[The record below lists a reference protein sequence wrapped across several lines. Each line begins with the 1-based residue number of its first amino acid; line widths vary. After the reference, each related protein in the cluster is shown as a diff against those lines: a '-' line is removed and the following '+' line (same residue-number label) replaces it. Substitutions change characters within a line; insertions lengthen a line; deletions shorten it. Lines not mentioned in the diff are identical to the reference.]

1 MKSPAELKASLR
13 RQWSASAVREACLLG
28 GADAWPIVTQI
39 GRPKPKEVA
48 SDFDAVKRH
57 VEEWRRVKIGEV
69 IWGSTSYR
77 ATSGPV
83 EIPLNWNIRQPSEWI
98 AACDDRSVREEF
110 ESMSTFC
117 EHAEACFHRLLI
129 GRPSLWREKPVDEVL
144 QAARLAAALQPLCA
158 DNKPLRAL
166 SLEGIDTKF
175 FERNSR
181 LITALLDERFDGE
194 VSRIGLESFLG
205 AISDQDHWLLVID
218 LDGSLLPFHK
228 QRVRSSELKD
238 SPLPGRRL
246 LVVENESCQHHLVNV
261 PETIAVLGAG
271 FDLEWL
277 KGHWLQSKQVG
288 YWGDIDTWGLQF
300 LATARQSVPHVVAL
314 MMTSEIYEQNSEGSV
329 PEPVVAGRVAPT
341 GLTDIEQSLYERILN
356 ERRGRLEQE
365 FLPTTV
371 VRDAVQRWWN
381 Y

>member
-1 MKSPAELKASLR
+1 M
-13 RQWSASAVREACLLG
+13 REACLLG

-39 GRPKPKEVA
+39 GRPRPKDVA

-69 IWGSTSYR
+69 IWESISYR
-77 ATSGPV
+77 ATSSPI
-83 EIPLNWNIRQPSEWI
+83 EIPLYWNIRQPSEWI
-98 AACDDRSVREEF
+98 TACDDRSVQDEF
-110 ESMSTFC
+110 ESMSVFL
-117 EHAEACFHRLLI
+117 EQVEACFHRLLI
-129 GRPSLWREKPVDEVL
+129 GRPSLWRGKSVNEVL
-144 QAARLAAALQPLCA
+144 QATRLASALQPLCA

-181 LITALLDERFDGE
+181 LITALLDVRFDGE
-194 VSRIGLESFLG
+194 VSRIGLEPFLG

-238 SPLPGRRL
+238 SPLPGHRL
-246 LVVENESCQHHLVNV
+246 LIVENESCQHHLINV

-271 FDLEWL
+271 FDLDWL

-300 LATARQSVPHVVAL
+300 LATARQRVPHVDAL

-329 PEPVVAGRVAPT
+329 PEPVVAGRVVPP
-341 GLTDIEQSLYERILN
+341 GLNAIEQSLYKRILN

-365 FLPTTV
+365 FLPATV
-371 VRDAVQRWWN
+371 VRDAVQRWCN
-381 Y
+381 R